1 MSKLRIVEIVV
12 AVFILILVALPFL
25 INVNA
30 FRPKLESELT
40 TALGRPVKIGNLG
53 LSILSGSVS
62 ADDLSIADDPS
73 FSQSPFI
80 RAKSLKVGVEVMPL
94 IFSKALHVTAIT
106 LDRPEIN
113 LLHTASGNWNFSSVG
128 SKSKTTPKSQE
139 PSGSAVPPNLSVHKL
154 KIADGRLSVA
164 KVHSSQKPQVYD
176 KVNIEVTDFS
186 FTSQFPFT
194 MTADLPGGGDVKLNG
209 KAGPINSSDAA
220 MTPLEAQVKV
230 HQLNLADS
238 GFVDPASGIAGLA
251 DFDGTLTSDGKL
263 AHSSGTLTAD
273 KLKLAQKGTP
283 AVRTVQVKYG
293 VEHDLQSQSGKL
305 TQGDVNIGK
314 AVAHLVGSYHP
325 QGDSTVVN
333 MKLVGQAMPVD
344 ELVAMLPAL
353 GVVLPSGAALKGGS
367 LSTDLAINGPVE
379 KLVTTGPIRLADTK
393 LSGFDLG
400 SKMSAVS
407 AVTGGKTGADT
418 TIQNFSSTVQVAP
431 NGIQAQAISLVV
443 PSLGEISG
451 NGTISPSN
459 ALDFKMNA
467 KLGGGIG
474 QMAGLTGGSG
484 LPFLIQGT
492 TSNPTFMPDVKGMV
506 GTKLKGL
513 GGFPGT
519 AGGKSPA
526 DALTGLFGKKK
537 PK

>member
-1 MSKLRIVEIVV
+1 MSKLRIVGIII
-12 AVFILILVALPFL
+12 AVFLVVLIALPFL

-30 FRPKLESELT
+30 FRPKLETELS
-40 TALGRPVKIGNLG
+40 TALGRQVKIGNLG
-53 LSILSGSVS
+53 FSILSGSVS
-62 ADDLSIADDPS
+62 ADDLSIADDPA

-80 RAKSLKVGVEVMPL
+80 RAKSLKVGVEIMPL
-94 IFSKALHVTAIT
+94 IFSKALHVTVIT
-106 LDRPEIN
+106 LDRPEIS
-113 LLHTASGNWNFSSVG
+113 LIRTASGKWNFSSLG
-128 SKSKTTPKSQE
+128 GKSENAPRPAES
-139 PSGSAVPPNLSVHKL
+139 SGNAVPPNLSVHKL

-164 KVHSSQKPQVYD
+164 KARSSQKPQIYD
-176 KVNIEVTDFS
+176 KVDIEVTDFS

-194 MTADLPGGGDVKLNG
+194 LTANLPGGGDLKLDG
-209 KAGPINSSDAA
+209 KAGPINPVDAA
-220 MTPLEAQVKV
+220 MTPLEARVKV

-251 DFDGTLTSDGKL
+251 DFDGNLTSDGKL
-263 AHSSGTLTAD
+263 AHSSGTLTGD

-283 AVRTVQVKYG
+283 ASRTVQLKYG

-314 AVAHLVGSYHP
+314 AVAHLTGSYHAE
-325 QGDSTVVN
+325 GDSTSVN

-344 ELVAMLPAL
+344 ELAAMLPAL
-353 GVVLPSGAALKGGS
+353 GVVLPSGAALKGGT
-367 LSTDLAINGPVE
+367 LSTDLAISGPLE
-379 KLVTTGPIRLADTK
+379 KLVTTGPIRLSDTK

-407 AVTGGKTGADT
+407 AVTGGKTGSDT
-418 TIQNFSSTVQVAP
+418 AIQNFSSTVHVAP
-431 NGIQAQAISLVV
+431 NGIEAQAISLVV

-467 KLGGGIG
+467 KLSGGMG
-474 QMAGLTGGSG
+474 QMAGLTSGSG

-492 TSNPTFMPDVKGMV
+492 TSNPSFMPDVKGMV
-506 GTKLKGL
+506 GARLKGL
-513 GGFPGT
+513 GSVPG
-519 AGGKSPA
+519 APGGKSPV
-526 DALTGLFGKKK
+526 DALTGLFVKKK
-537 PK
+537 QK